1 MTTLAFLAALSAAA
15 FCPTAAEVTESVG
28 FPVKVFPQGTRAY
41 GQAEMCAYQGAS
53 SANTMISISVQPYDA
68 NEDPIADLRAS
79 AKRLSGAEAER
90 IDIGDGG
97 YAYGSKSKS
106 EAAARKGSRVYH
118 AEIMG
123 APDKKP
129 AAVALLKRVVK

>member
-1 MTTLAFLAALSAAA
+1 MIFSSLLSAILFVA
-15 FCPTAAEVTESVG
+15 FCPAADEVTAAVG
-28 FPVKVFPQGTRAY
+28 FPVKAFPQGTRAY

-53 SANTMISISVQPYDA
+53 SASTMISISVQPYDA
-68 NEDPIADLRAS
+68 NEDPIVDLRGS

-97 YAYGSKSKS
+97 YAYGSKTKS

-118 AEIMG
+118 AEIVG
-123 APDKKP
+123 APDKK
-129 AAVALLKRVVK
+129 AAAIALLKRAVK

>member
-1 MTTLAFLAALSAAA
+1 MIFIPSLFAIVFAA
-15 FCPTAAEVTESVG
+15 FCPTAAEVSETAG
-28 FPVKVFPQGTRAY
+28 IPVKVFPQGTRAY

-68 NEDPIADLRAS
+68 NEDPIADLRGS

-123 APDKKP
+123 APDKK
-129 AAVALLKRVVK
+129 AAAIALLKRVVK